1 MAYNRN
7 QARALCTDTEYAQFE
22 ATLADHIEQHSEAQ
36 LLSRIRRL
44 RTLRDKYRDLYK
56 RQRLAT
62 RARTG
67 SKKGGSAE
75 VNARTEK
82 KARLFEEAIRRLT
95 DRMAYLERRSRS
107 QALAAA
113 RAEAQARAR
122 AAAAARA
129 AARATRKAAQRPT
142 TTRTGGAGFTSRGAA
157 TADRKRTLQKT
168 RAKSVQAHVRAR
180 GKRAQARRDSRR

>member
-7 QARALCTDTEYAQFE
+7 QARALCTDAEYAQFE
-22 ATLADHIEQHSEAQ
+22 ATLADQVEQYSEAQ

-44 RTLRDKYRDLYK
+44 RTLRDKYRDLHK

-75 VNARTEK
+75 ANARTEK

-113 RAEAQARAR
+113 RPEAQARAS
-122 AAAAARA
+122 AAA
-129 AARATRKAAQRPT
+129 AARATRKAAGRPT
-142 TTRTGGAGFTSRGAA
+142 TKRSGSAGFTSRGAA